1 MKTKTSIVALVCFG
15 FFALSCKKDDALKT
29 TSYKQAPQLV
39 ISGYTA
45 YDLWGN
51 LVGLVDTSDWLS
63 NAPIPFAVDSMFNT
77 IPDNQNYTG
86 VSDVFS
92 LNGIFVYANPF
103 KDAFNLQIEVSDV
116 AVLKV
121 LIVNEQ
127 LQVIGAVTTKLNS
140 GNNTLT
146 WALPSMPSYS
156 LCRLYYKLYN
166 NNKQVKNKGFG
177 DIKKL

>member
-1 MKTKTSIVALVCFG
+1 MKTKTSIVALVCLG
-15 FFALSCKKDDALKT
+15 LLVLSCQKDDAIET
-29 TSYKQAPQLV
+29 TSYNPSPQLV

-51 LVGLVDTSDWLS
+51 LTGLVDTSDWLS
-63 NAPIPFAVDSMFNT
+63 NVLIPSDIDSLFNT
-77 IPDNQNYTG
+77 VPDNQNYNG

-92 LNGIFVYANPF
+92 LNDIFVYANPF
-103 KDAFNLQIEVSDV
+103 KDAFNLHVEVSDV
-116 AVLKV
+116 AVLKL

-140 GNNTLT
+140 GTNTLT
-146 WALPSMPSYS
+146 WALPSMPSHA

-166 NNKQVKNKGFG
+166 NNKQVKNTGFG
-177 DIKKL
+177 DIKKQ